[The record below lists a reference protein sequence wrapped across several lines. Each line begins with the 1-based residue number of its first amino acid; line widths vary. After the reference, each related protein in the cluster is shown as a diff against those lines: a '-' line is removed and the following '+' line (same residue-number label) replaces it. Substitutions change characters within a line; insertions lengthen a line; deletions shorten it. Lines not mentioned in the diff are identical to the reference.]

1 MNNKQIVMTQEEA
14 VFQAISNVFGAIEDG
29 TKVELSK
36 EERAQVTEILVEGF
50 KSGKIALKDTPSNNE
65 KLSDDAKLRSYC
77 SGLQSNWLRKD
88 PRLNGNTKYV
98 AKNPGSRAGSADATV
113 KSMRTLL
120 ATREDLTAQ
129 DRAEIQAAISKR
141 VAELKPAKTA
151 ELTPEQIE
159 VLKAAGFS
167 KFFSN

>member
-1 MNNKQIVMTQEEA
+1 MNNKTVVMTQEEA
-14 VFQAISNVFGAIEDG
+14 VFQAITNVCGDSEGAKYEP
-29 TKVELSK
+29 SK
-36 EERAQVTEILVEGF
+36 EERAQITEILVESF
-50 KSGKIALKDTPSNNE
+50 KAGKIALKDTPSNRE
-65 KLSDDAKLRSYC
+65 KLADDAKMRNYC

-98 AKNPGSRAGSADATV
+98 AKNPGSRAGSADPTV

-120 ATREDLTAQ
+120 ATREDLSAT
-129 DRAEIQAAISKR
+129 DRAEIQAAIAKR
-141 VAELKPAKTA
+141 VSELKPAKTQ

-167 KFFSN
+167 KFFGN